1 MAALLITAGGV
12 LAVLPA
18 RAAEGSLAVV
28 VLDDLST
35 GEVITPAMLR
45 EQSVGDPPDG
55 ALTAEQTIGRAL
67 AAPVRRGE
75 VLTDAR
81 LVPVD
86 GPNPGPGR
94 VAVPVRLDD
103 PGVVALL
110 RPGVHVAVLAVDPD
124 GPDSGVTAVDPG
136 ATTDPADPT
145 HQAKG
150 ADGPGDDATAADTPD
165 GRRVDGEPVS
175 AAPAD
180 NGMVVMLAADAVVLS
195 VPTASGSSPLRTT
208 AGATTVLIA
217 VPDEAADSVAAHAAL
232 GTVTVR
238 FT

>member
-1 MAALLITAGGV
+1 MVAALLITAGGV

-18 RAAEGSLAVV
+18 RAAEGSPVVV

-35 GEVITPAMLR
+35 GEVITPAMLH

-124 GPDSGVTAVDPG
+124 GPDGGVTAVDPG
-136 ATTDPADPT
+136 ATTD
-145 HQAKG
+145 QAGG
-150 ADGPGDDATAADTPD
+150 ADGPGHDTAASDTPD

-175 AAPAD
+175 AAPAAD
-180 NGMVVMLAADAVVLS
+180 GMVVMLAADAVVLS